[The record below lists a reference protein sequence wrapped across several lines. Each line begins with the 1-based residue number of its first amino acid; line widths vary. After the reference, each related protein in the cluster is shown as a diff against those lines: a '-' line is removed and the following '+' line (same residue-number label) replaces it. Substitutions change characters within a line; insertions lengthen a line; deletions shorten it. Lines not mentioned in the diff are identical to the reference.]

1 MNTAFLRFNDSALK
15 SGVLQLNPSLANE
28 LKQVTESFVTLA
40 KSAAS
45 EGSHDGDDSELA
57 LDPALEFHNAT
68 ASARALKETRPT
80 ETNHPPVPQHTDV
93 GWGYTASLIETTP
106 PRETASTQRNDL
118 PTHSNFFPPMQDS
131 PYQIAKRSSFM
142 RNTSRITVGQLFDQP
157 RDQQDASS
165 SQEQQLPF
173 GLMDVMMS
181 SENLYNPNPHI
192 YSVNIPTPAI
202 TPPITRLPTP
212 PLPSLLAKSLA
223 PAWTYSHDETTFARR
238 LTRASLEVGFH
249 LLSMANQ
256 RPAALNHVF
265 KLSLPYMSLEG
276 LRERFKLLLAR
287 GTDEPLDYWAT
298 PFIHL
303 GGAGTHYPQK
313 DAQGNIIPQPN
324 SWNIRSIGPMK
335 MIRAESTTDPSQTLD
350 MQMDLTGYEGE
361 WFDAHDVQGYLEAE
375 KGCYINP
382 KESFAEVMIDVDDQA
397 YIARLGSSL
406 NSKNSNM
413 KLDLSNIRR
422 TSDSQSESPSL
433 SNGSTSTT
441 SSSKST
447 PTNTMDNIFG
457 QSETFGLDM
466 GVNNYND
473 FSKLNDIDIAAMFDQ
488 PLGLDLAPGFD
499 SNMTSGFN
507 NSFVDFSNL
516 GLDSMGGDREFP
528 VVKQKQK
535 QVALVDV
542 SKLIHGRFPCFHSA
556 LSYD

>member
-1 MNTAFLRFNDSALK
+1 
-15 SGVLQLNPSLANE
+15 
-28 LKQVTESFVTLA
+28 
-40 KSAAS
+40 
-45 EGSHDGDDSELA
+45 
-57 LDPALEFHNAT
+57 
-68 ASARALKETRPT
+68 
-80 ETNHPPVPQHTDV
+80 
-93 GWGYTASLIETTP
+93 
-106 PRETASTQRNDL
+106 
-118 PTHSNFFPPMQDS
+118 
-131 PYQIAKRSSFM
+131 
-142 RNTSRITVGQLFDQP
+142 
-157 RDQQDASS
+157 
-165 SQEQQLPF
+165 
-173 GLMDVMMS
+173 
-181 SENLYNPNPHI
+181 
-192 YSVNIPTPAI
+192 
-202 TPPITRLPTP
+202 
-212 PLPSLLAKSLA
+212 
-223 PAWTYSHDETTFARR
+223 
-238 LTRASLEVGFH
+238 
-249 LLSMANQ
+249 MANQ

-313 DAQGNIIPQPN
+313 DSQGNIIPQPN

-406 NSKNSNM
+406 NSKNANM

-542 SKLIHGRFPCFHSA
+542 SKLIHEIIKHGVCLGRAPGFRRKDVDMAFQASLIVDA
-556 LSYD
+556 